1 MSKDTSPILGP
12 HTSTCNIMNRRGK
25 KLRQFVEEIGEKK
38 KKKKIGVAMRL
49 RTRKNLQKFL
59 KPYIF

>member
-1 MSKDTSPILGP
+1 
-12 HTSTCNIMNRRGK
+12 MNRRGK

-38 KKKKIGVAMRL
+38 KKKKIGVAMRSAL
-49 RTRKNLQKFL
+49 TRTRKNLQKFL